1 MVLVAN
7 FLVEEVDIINLV
19 VRLAVNVSQ
28 QVHVRL
34 AQAIIVAVV
43 VEAVLVDKKYRNFI
57 K

>member
-1 MVLVAN
+1 
-7 FLVEEVDIINLV
+7 VEEVDIINLV